1 MLRYLEHKAD
11 VLFEA
16 SGASFREA
24 LEEAARALFETIA
37 DAKKVKA
44 TKKIVVKQSAKK
56 LDELLVFTLS
66 DLLTQGDVHELF
78 FARFKVKKFGKK
90 GDVFFV
96 EGTAEGA
103 PMTPRLG
110 RTSVKAVTLH
120 ESRVVEK
127 DGKWTA
133 RVLLD
138 V

>member
-16 SGASFREA
+16 TGGTFAEV
-24 LEEAARALFETIA
+24 LEESARALFETIA
-37 DAKKVKA
+37 DAKKIRA
-44 TKKIVVKQSAKK
+44 TKKITVRQTAKK

-66 DLLTQGDVHELF
+66 DLLTQSDVNELF

-90 GDVFFV
+90 GDSYFV
-96 EGTAEGA
+96 EGVAEGA

-110 RTSVKAVTLH
+110 RTAVKAVTLH
-120 ESRVVEK
+120 ESRVLEK

>member
-16 SGASFREA
+16 SGASFEKT
-24 LEEAARALFETIA
+24 LEEAAEGLFETIA
-37 DAKKVKA
+37 DVRKIKA
-44 TKKIVVKQSAKK
+44 TKKVTVKQTAKK

-66 DLLTQGDVHELF
+66 DLLTQSDVHELF
-78 FARFKVKKFGKK
+78 FAKFKIKKFGKK
-90 GDVFFV
+90 GDLFFIEGV
-96 EGTAEGA
+96 AEGTA
-103 PMTPRLG
+103 MTPKLG

-120 ESRVVEK
+120 ESRVIEK

>member
-11 VLFEA
+11 VIFEA
-16 SGASFREA
+16 SGASFEET
-24 LEEAARALFETIA
+24 LEEASRGLFETIA

-44 TKKIVVKQSAKK
+44 AKKITVKQTAKK
-56 LDELLVFTLS
+56 LDELLIFTLS
-66 DLLTQGDVHELF
+66 DLLTQSDVNELF

-90 GDVFFV
+90 GDSYFV
-96 EGTAEGA
+96 EGVAEGA

-110 RTSVKAVTLH
+110 RTAVKAVTLH
-120 ESRVVEK
+120 ESRVLEK